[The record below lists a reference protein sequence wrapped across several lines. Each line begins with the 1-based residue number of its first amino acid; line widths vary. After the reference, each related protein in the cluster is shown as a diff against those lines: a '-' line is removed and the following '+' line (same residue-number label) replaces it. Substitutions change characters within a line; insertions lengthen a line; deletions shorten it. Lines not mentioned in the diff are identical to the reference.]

1 MSSPLD
7 LPGFVLHVSPKI
19 LQQAKN
25 WTDFVKNNRTIKQEK
40 NKADDDLTGALGEI
54 AFQQLCPSAERISDN
69 DFEADFVALKKRVD
83 VKTKKRKGRMLPEW
97 EVSVALYD
105 KDKNCDQYAFYNYST
120 DEQVVEFLGIID
132 KSDFWNNA
140 TILQEGDFDPS
151 NAFFCRKQCANLT
164 FKELHKIIK
173 LKFIQQL
180 NPNPMSNYTPQPN
193 TFSLFANDKGDNPKR
208 PDYKGDII
216 LPDGT
221 KMRLSAW
228 IRESANGGRKFL
240 SGKVEPMQER
250 QESAPAVQAEGD
262 DLPF

>member
-54 AFQQLCPSAERISDN
+54 AFQQLCPSAIRISDN
-69 DFEADFVALKKRVD
+69 DFEADFIAFGKRVD

-97 EVSVALYD
+97 EVSVAQYD
-105 KDKNCDQYAFYNYST
+105 KDKNCDQYAFYNFSIN
-120 DEQVVEFLGIID
+120 DQKVEFLGIID

-151 NAFFCRKQCANLT
+151 NAFFCRKQCANLSL
-164 FKELHKIIK
+164 KELHKIIK
-173 LKFIQQL
+173 RKFIQQL